1 MPRAFK
7 IFLLSALILAIQ
19 SVEAKTLDTKSQL
32 EDIVMGDP
40 EAPNTIIEYFSL
52 TCGQCAKFHANVLPK
67 IKKHLIDTG
76 KAKFISRDFPLNNL
90 AILAHMVSRCAPRKY
105 YRPYVTTLFKNF
117 SSWTRK
123 SDPVAALKQIAKLG
137 GMGSEKFDSCL
148 KNEELYQGMRKKMSE
163 YTKKF
168 GIDST
173 PTIIVNG
180 EKVDG
185 DYSSIEKIID
195 K

>member
-1 MPRAFK
+1 MTRASK
-7 IFLLSALILAIQ
+7 IFLLTALIITGQ
-19 SVEAKTLDTKSQL
+19 PVEAKQLDTKSQL

-40 EAPNTIIEYFSL
+40 DAPNTIIEYFSL
-52 TCGQCAKFHANVLPK
+52 TCGQCAKFHANVLPE
-67 IKKHLIDTG
+67 IKKKFIDTG

-90 AILAHMVSRCAPRKY
+90 AILAHMITRCAPRKY
-105 YRPYVTTLFKNF
+105 YRPYVNTLFKNF

-123 SDPVAALKQIAKLG
+123 NDPVAALKQIAKLG

-148 KNEELYQGMRKKMSE
+148 VNEELYQGMRKKMIE

-168 GIDST
+168 AVDST

-185 DYSSIEKIID
+185 DFSSIEKMIN